1 LRPSFMGLEAARSGL
16 MVTQKALDIVG
27 NNMTNEKTK
36 GYTRQRL
43 DTVSLR
49 LYGGANYGSAIAL
62 AGQGVK
68 AVGVGQLRNSY
79 LDYKFR
85 EKYSDV
91 GYHDQKMAV
100 MEQLEGIISDPE
112 VNKAGIQE
120 ALKELS
126 DALSELKS
134 TSASKAT
141 SATIVMNAFKEVVS
155 TLNQYDS
162 GIKNLVEQTKKD
174 MAAAVK
180 DFNTT
185 LQQISELNREIAKE
199 VFNNSDFDGVKYGP
213 NELMDDRNLLLDELA
228 RYGKVS
234 VEDNGDGTINVM
246 VNGHQAVGVD
256 GANYWTDEL
265 SLDKEGTGMFW
276 QSTGQMAGLGNG
288 LLNGFQD
295 ALKGSSSVAPGIPYY
310 QEQLDLFAKS
320 LYQAFNNVLQVEN
333 ADPDAA
339 VTYKQLLKGG
349 EDGTVTAGNLSIS
362 DEWLADASYILH
374 SKGDFTDLTTMAGLL
389 DKEFSIGGFTGKLD
403 QFIANMAST
412 LGSEMK
418 ACNTR
423 LEAALAI
430 AETAETNRQSVS
442 GVSLNEEGVNMMSLN
457 KTFQA
462 LGRLMTAMDEQLDVI
477 INQMGLVGR

>member
-1 LRPSFMGLEAARSGL
+1 M
-16 MVTQKALDIVG
+16 
-27 NNMTNEKTK
+27 
-36 GYTRQRL
+36 
-43 DTVSLR
+43 
-49 LYGGANYGSAIAL
+49 
-62 AGQGVK
+62 
-68 AVGVGQLRNSY
+68 
-79 LDYKFR
+79 
-85 EKYSDV
+85 
-91 GYHDQKMAV
+91 
-100 MEQLEGIISDPE
+100 
-112 VNKAGIQE
+112 
-120 ALKELS
+120 
-126 DALSELKS
+126 SELKS